1 MRRYNEIPWQALR
14 YVISQIVFGGRLI
27 DDLDRRVLDC
37 YINDLFNDDVVNEQ
51 QYPLSE
57 QSDYYFVPQ
66 RGTLQEYRDYVK
78 SLPNIDIADV
88 FGQHNNAD
96 IFSRNTETSQ
106 LLYNLLSITTVAEP
120 TETEKAKAAKQTE

>member
-1 MRRYNEIPWQALR
+1 MQILKQYMRRYNEIPWQALR

-57 QSDYYFVPQ
+57 
-66 RGTLQEYRDYVK
+66 
-78 SLPNIDIADV
+78 
-88 FGQHNNAD
+88 
-96 IFSRNTETSQ
+96 
-106 LLYNLLSITTVAEP
+106 
-120 TETEKAKAAKQTE
+120 